1 MADEEF
7 EIRNEDK
14 TATKITDL
22 SDNQQ
27 SIVDAVRESAVH
39 VNWYDLI

>member
-14 TATKITDL
+14 KETTYTNL
-22 SDNQQ
+22 SDNQE

-39 VNWYDLI
+39 VN